1 MAVGPP
7 RWKPPRRGS
16 SLAALWPRLQELIA
30 PPPAVAADSS
40 APAATGAAPLQR
52 LSLGWRL
59 PPSPLPELAV
69 LPEPQAV
76 GEAPEF
82 DWVRETARWVGSVAH
97 RFLRQIA
104 EDGLAAWT
112 PERVATQRPRI
123 EGEFIAGGF
132 TAAEAGAAAQQVLA
146 ALHTTLTDPRGRW
159 VFDATHRDARSEW
172 ALTEWRDGA
181 FAHRVLDR
189 SFVSADGTR
198 WIIDFKL
205 SPHLGGNAE
214 AFLDRERERYRAQL
228 EAYAAL
234 LRSLDARPIRL
245 GLYFPL
251 LAGWREW
258 AAAP

>member
-1 MAVGPP
+1 RHRCRSWRCCPSRKQSARRRSSTGCVKRRAGWAALRTGSCARSP
-7 RWKPPRRGS
+7 RTAWRRGRPS
-16 SLAALWPRLQELIA
+16 GWPRNA
-30 PPPAVAADSS
+30 RASKANSSPVDSRPPK
-40 APAATGAAPLQR
+40 R
-52 LSLGWRL
+52 
-59 PPSPLPELAV
+59 
-69 LPEPQAV
+69 
-76 GEAPEF
+76 
-82 DWVRETARWVGSVAH
+82 
-97 RFLRQIA
+97 
-104 EDGLAAWT
+104 
-112 PERVATQRPRI
+112 
-123 EGEFIAGGF
+123 
-132 TAAEAGAAAQQVLA
+132 
-146 ALHTTLTDPRGRW
+146 ALPRGRW